1 MQTSNDEKKYQIE
14 AYPKVLEA
22 IRTAIGQDKILSIA
36 VPGKKG
42 TLDCVIV
49 IVQTNKIRGYDG
61 LHVRDRSKDLVPSR
75 FCQRHVL

>member
-42 TLDCVIV
+42 NT
-49 IVQTNKIRGYDG
+49 R
-61 LHVRDRSKDLVPSR
+61 LHGRYRSD
-75 FCQRHVL
+75 